1 MNTHRETIVAA
12 IVARL
17 KGATP
22 FGSSVHR
29 ARAEA
34 FSRDELPAIAVKP
47 GAEQKAHASAGLV
60 ERRLAIHLDFHA
72 RESAGQTIDQVIDPA
87 LAAAHAALM
96 QDQTLAGAVLRLI
109 EGDDAEIEIA
119 DADQTAGRLSVTY
132 TAVYL
137 TTTADRTRPAT

>member
-12 IVARL
+12 IVRRL

-22 FGSSVHR
+22 FGNSVYR

-34 FSRDELPAIAVKP
+34 FARDELPAIAVKAGP
-47 GAEQKAHASAGLV
+47 EQKTHASAGLV
-60 ERRLAIHLDFHA
+60 ERRLLIHLHFHA
-72 RESAGQTIDQVIDPA
+72 RESATLTVDQVIDPA

-96 QDQTLAGAVLRLI
+96 QDQTLGGAILRLI
-109 EGDDAEIEIA
+109 EGDDEESEIA
-119 DADQTAGRLSVTY
+119 DADQTAARQSVIY

-137 TTTADRTRPAT
+137 TTTADRTRPVS